1 MDYTNLAV
9 YGLHRFNSYRLSN
22 PPCLH
27 KLLYPVRIMLSD
39 YTDLTLYISYSNSVP
54 LTYVIL

>member
-1 MDYTNLAV
+1 MAYTNLAV
-9 YGLHRFNSYRLSN
+9 YGLHRFDSYQLSN

-27 KLLYPVRIMLSD
+27 KLLYPVYVTLSN

>member
-22 PPCLH
+22 PPYLH
-27 KLLYPVRIMLSD
+27 KLLYPVRVTLSD